1 MYRHCT
7 TTMGG
12 ADLGRH
18 LVPRHQAIEEY
29 LRERI
34 AALQPGDPLPTDKEL
49 CDLFGVS
56 RMTARQAVSRL
67 AEAGL
72 VRREPGRGT
81 FVDHPR
87 LQRDVSKLMSFSSQ
101 MERQGRKAS
110 SQLLG
115 RAIEP
120 ADPEVSAKLDL
131 EQGAEV
137 ICIRRIR
144 MADEIPMALEVVILP
159 AARFRWLESADLTNS
174 SLHVALEQKGIVPSA
189 GGGTLSADVADKEEA
204 HLLGIP
210 AGSPLLVERLVLKDQ
225 NGRPIQVG
233 ETRYAAQRYALE
245 FHLFRNT

>member
-1 MYRHCT
+1 
-7 TTMGG
+7 
-12 ADLGRH
+12 LGRH

-81 FVDHPR
+81 FVAHPR
-87 LQRDVSKLMSFSSQ
+87 LQRDVSKLMSFTSQ

-110 SQLLG
+110 SQVLG

-120 ADPEVSAKLDL
+120 ADPEVAARLGVA
-131 EQGAEV
+131 QGAEV

-144 MADEIPMALEVVILP
+144 MADEMPMALEVVVL
-159 AARFRWLESADLTNS
+159 AADRFGWLESADLNG
-174 SLHVALEQKGIVPSA
+174 SLHLALAQRGVVPSA
-189 GGGTLSADVADKEEA
+189 GEGTLSADVADKDEA

-210 AGSPLLVERLVLKDQ
+210 IGSPLLVERLVLHDQ
-225 NGRPIQVG
+225 EGRPIQFG
-233 ETRYAAQRYALE
+233 ENRYAAQRYALE
-245 FHLFRNT
+245 FHLHGNA

>member
-1 MYRHCT
+1 M
-7 TTMGG
+7 
-12 ADLGRH
+12 GRH

-81 FVDHPR
+81 FVAHPR
-87 LQRDVSKLMSFSSQ
+87 LQRDVSKLMSFTSQ

-110 SQLLG
+110 SQVLG

-120 ADPEVSAKLDL
+120 ADPEVAARLGV

-144 MADEIPMALEVVILP
+144 MADEMPMALEVVVLD
-159 AARFRWLESADLTNS
+159 ADRFRWLDLVDLANG
-174 SLHVALEQKGIVPSA
+174 SLHAALEQRGIVPSA
-189 GGGTLSADVADKEEA
+189 GEGTLSADVADKDQA

-210 AGSPLLVERLVLKDQ
+210 AGSPLLVERLVLHDQ
-225 NGRPIQVG
+225 DGRPIQFG
-233 ETRYAAQRYALE
+233 ETRYAAGRYALE
-245 FHLFRNT
+245 FHLYRNA